1 MANLGGGYPKR
12 LVPEPVAALA
22 GPANCSWCRCCYAC
36 CPKQV
41 LPFAVPVVGIGLLLR
56 GLDLARRSNDGC
68 SDNCQLPG
76 LDGSA
81 KKLAGQSFRTAP
93 ESAHLMKL
101 SVIMP
106 VYNEEATVEEIVARV
121 MAESHEKELIIVDDG
136 SSDNTL
142 VILEQLNKRYGD
154 TVKLLRHETNKGKGA
169 AVRTALA
176 QVSGDVVIIQDA
188 DLEYDPRD
196 YEGLVDPI
204 KKGTADVVYGS
215 RFLEGRRGTLLGTY
229 LANRFLT
236 FLTNLLYNANLT
248 DMETCY
254 KAIRASLLE
263 DLVLRSNAFD
273 IEPEITA
280 KLLKAGAR
288 LCEVPITYA
297 GRTYQEGKKIGW
309 RDGLQAIWTLLKYR
323 FTD

>member
-1 MANLGGGYPKR
+1 
-12 LVPEPVAALA
+12 
-22 GPANCSWCRCCYAC
+22 
-36 CPKQV
+36 
-41 LPFAVPVVGIGLLLR
+41 
-56 GLDLARRSNDGC
+56 
-68 SDNCQLPG
+68 
-76 LDGSA
+76 
-81 KKLAGQSFRTAP
+81 
-93 ESAHLMKL
+93 MKL

-136 SSDNTL
+136 SLDNTSA
-142 VILEQLNKRYGD
+142 ILERLSERYSD
-154 TVKLLRHETNKGKGA
+154 TIKLLRHETNKGKGA

-176 QVSGDVVIIQDA
+176 QISGDVVIIQDA
-188 DLEYDPRD
+188 DLEYDPCD
-196 YEGLVDPI
+196 YGILVDPI
-204 KKGTADVVYGS
+204 EKGTADVVYGS
-215 RFLEGRRGTLLGTY
+215 RFIKGRRGTLLSNY

-236 FLTNLLYNANLT
+236 FLTNLLYNATLT

-254 KAIRASLLE
+254 KAIRASLLQ

-297 GRTYQEGKKIGW
+297 GRTHQEGKKIGW